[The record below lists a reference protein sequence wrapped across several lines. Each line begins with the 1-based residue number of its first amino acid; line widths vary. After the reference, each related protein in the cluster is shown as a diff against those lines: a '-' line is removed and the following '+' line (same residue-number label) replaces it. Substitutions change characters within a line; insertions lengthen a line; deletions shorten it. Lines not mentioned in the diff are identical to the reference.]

1 MMRAVVVLTIVALS
15 ACGCGKRDVATPLV
29 QWGVVDES
37 LPAEQ
42 RARQVALQRLFKA
55 IQSGTSLRH
64 VKNYEPDLDF
74 QEAERVFFQEGIA
87 LRSWDWSGQPEQDR
101 LRVHLEFLLDEP
113 PGDKTVAYDR
123 AYRVNRQGSRFVI
136 QRAQ

>member
-1 MMRAVVVLTIVALS
+1 MRAIVVLTMAALTTG
-15 ACGCGKRDVATPLV
+15 GCGKRDVATPLV

-64 VKNYEPDLDF
+64 VKNYEPDLEF
-74 QEAERVFFQEGIA
+74 QETDAAFFQEGIS
-87 LRSWDWSGQPEQDR
+87 LRTWDWAGPPEQDR
-101 LRVHLEFLLDEP
+101 LRVHMEFLLDEP

-123 AYRVNRQGSRFVI
+123 AYRVSRQGNRFVI
-136 QRAQ
+136 QRAK